1 MKNKQLPELRTVVD
15 LLGRS
20 KAFAP
25 IEEVKRLTEQRIR
38 EYNARLHADLG
49 MLVLLAGSILP
60 QSSRFNTEDFRW
72 KCSAGCGTSPL
83 A

>member
-1 MKNKQLPELRTVVD
+1 
-15 LLGRS
+15 
-20 KAFAP
+20 
-25 IEEVKRLTEQRIR
+25 VKRLTEQRIR
-38 EYNARLHADLG
+38 ENNARLHADLG